1 MSTHQKL
8 SAAGARGGLEDIGV
22 QLKNVKK
29 NISRGYLDENTG
41 VDLIDSFLQ
50 DAGVNHPSLASELI
64 NFMNGGGRGTA
75 GGGANENQQVRRT
88 IRKAQQNTATA
99 IGGQQEEIKGDEQD
113 IA

>member
-41 VDLIDSFLQ
+41 VDLIESFLQ
-50 DAGVNHPSLASELI
+50 DAGVNHPGLASELI
-64 NFMNGGGRGTA
+64 NFMNGGGRTA
-75 GGGANENQQVRRT
+75 GANENLQVRRT

>member
-50 DAGVNHPSLASELI
+50 DAGVNHPGLASDLI
-64 NFMNGGGRGTA
+64 NFMN